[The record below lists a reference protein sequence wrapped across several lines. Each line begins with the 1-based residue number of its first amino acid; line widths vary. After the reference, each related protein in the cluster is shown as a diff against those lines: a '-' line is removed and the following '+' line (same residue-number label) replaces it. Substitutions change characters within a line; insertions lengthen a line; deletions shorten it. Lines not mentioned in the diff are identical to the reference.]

1 MKLKVN
7 NELMEF
13 NEELSLQ
20 ALLQKLL
27 LIQKNGIAV
36 AVNASVVSKRNWNQ
50 FLLNENDDVIIIEAA
65 QGG

>member
-7 NELMEF
+7 NEPVEF
-13 NEELSLQ
+13 NEELNLQ

-27 LIQKNGIAV
+27 LIEKNGIAV
-36 AVNASVVSKRNWNQ
+36 AVNASVFLKKNWNQ
-50 FLLNENDDVIIIEAA
+50 FLLNENDEVIIIEAA